1 MSASAT
7 APRPASVGRW
17 GGRSA
22 DTSSRQ
28 SCSRHTP
35 QWRAE
40 FVPCSPSGL
49 AVSADGRGVHLME
62 LRLIDCV
69 SLIPLRESDSH
80 IITNLMQLYK
90 YDFSVFAEVGSQY
103 GEVGRDGRFTYEGLE
118 SYWRE
123 EGRLALRVEA
133 DERLAGFVLVDRW
146 SALNRSLDHAVAE
159 FFVLRKYRR
168 IGVGSRAARVLF
180 ERWPGRWEVAVAQ
193 YNKPALSFWR
203 KAIPAAVDGPIE
215 EYSGDFER
223 HIGTVLCFDSCRTR
237 SRPAVPA
244 SAERQERETVHLCRA
259 QNLSDTHR

>member
-146 SALNRSLDHAVAE
+146 SALNRLLDHAVAE

-168 IGVGSRAARVLF
+168 
-180 ERWPGRWEVAVAQ
+180 VATQPHDTSPCAGI
-193 YNKPALSFWR
+193 S
-203 KAIPAAVDGPIE
+203 
-215 EYSGDFER
+215 
-223 HIGTVLCFDSCRTR
+223 IGTAFSDHRRKVTSKNPCGFVAAAWTTLIRRAWARNDSG
-237 SRPAVPA
+237 
-244 SAERQERETVHLCRA
+244 
-259 QNLSDTHR
+259 